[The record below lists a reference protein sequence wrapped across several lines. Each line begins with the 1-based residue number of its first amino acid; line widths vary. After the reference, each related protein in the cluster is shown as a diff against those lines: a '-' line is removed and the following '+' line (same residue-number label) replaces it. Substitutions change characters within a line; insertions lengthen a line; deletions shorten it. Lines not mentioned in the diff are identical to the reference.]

1 MGLLDKILTKIVKNK
16 VKNALKNPKEFK
28 EKLDDAMVKVLRKV
42 DDSERVDELETKL
55 IIAGIQATQSYL
67 GVRILDEDARKVVAE
82 KAVEWIGK
90 INLKLQDH
98 LEN

>member
-1 MGLLDKILTKIVKNK
+1 MGILDKIIAKIAKK
-16 VKNALKNPKEFK
+16 KIKKALANPKEFK
-28 EKLDDAMVKVLRKV
+28 DKLDDAMVKVLRKAN
-42 DDSERVDELETKL
+42 DSEKLDEVETKL
-55 IIAGIQATQSYL
+55 IIAGILAAQSYL
-67 GVRILDEDARKVVAE
+67 GVRILDENARKVVAE

>member
-1 MGLLDKILTKIVKNK
+1 MGILDKIIAKIAKK
-16 VKNALKNPKEFK
+16 KIKKALANPKEFK
-28 EKLDDAMVKVLRKV
+28 DKLDDAMVKVLRKAN
-42 DDSERVDELETKL
+42 DSEKLDEVETKL
-55 IIAGIQATQSYL
+55 IIAGIQAAQSYF
-67 GVRILDEDARKVVAE
+67 GVSVLDEDARKVVAE

>member
-1 MGLLDKILTKIVKNK
+1 MGILDKIIAKIAKK
-16 VKNALKNPKEFK
+16 KIKKALANPKEFK
-28 EKLDDAMVKVLRKV
+28 DKLDDAMVKVLRKAN
-42 DDSERVDELETKL
+42 DSEKLDEVETKL
-55 IIAGIQATQSYL
+55 IIAGILAAQSYL
-67 GVRILDEDARKVVAE
+67 GVRVLDEDARKVVAE